1 MRLLALIIVLYLMF
15 MLAGCGCGRVA
26 APTYG
31 LRSLNLSHDVTKEG
45 GVTYGLSD
53 SPLRAVRDVLAMR
66 TCSSDLEGAEEGH
79 QQAADSK

>member
-1 MRLLALIIVLYLMF
+1 MF
-15 MLAGCGCGRVA
+15 MLAGVVVA
-26 APTYG
+26 EWRPQLMG
-31 LRSLNLSHDVTKEG
+31 LGSLRLSHDLTKEG

-53 SPLRAVRDVLAMR
+53 SPLRAVRDALAVR